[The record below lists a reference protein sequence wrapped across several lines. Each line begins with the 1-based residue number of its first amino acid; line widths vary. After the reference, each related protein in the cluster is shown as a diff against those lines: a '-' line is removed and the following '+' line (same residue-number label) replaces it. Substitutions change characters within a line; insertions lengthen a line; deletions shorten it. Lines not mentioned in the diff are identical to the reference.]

1 MAGLKNEQWIRARY
15 EEVCRN
21 NPEEYALISMKI
33 KRFRIFNRMFGW
45 EAGDELITMIY
56 DCVESWLKPEEYI
69 AHIRSGY
76 YLLLV
81 HMPEDYDDI
90 FHYIIEINSR
100 IRDWP
105 YDEKYGKIYMGF
117 GIFRLEHNPPDF
129 LTAQYNA
136 DICRTESAESGLRNS
151 HFEVYG
157 LTYRDANLRN
167 YNMEQDFRPAI
178 EREDFK
184 LYLQPK
190 VDLRTGEI
198 TEAEALVRWIDPEK
212 GMIPVSEFLPELEK
226 NGLIGDLDLYM
237 FQHVCSTINRWLLI
251 YGRKIRI
258 SVNLSSNMFNYRYF
272 LDEYKRVYEKVPCPK
287 DCIEFEL
294 LESIVLNQL
303 DLVQDVVEQLRDYG
317 FSCSLDDF
325 GSGYS
330 SFSVLTS
337 TELKTLKIDRSLFRN
352 YSDPRERVLVR
363 HIVETAKELD
373 LKIVAEGIET
383 REYVDF
389 LKGLGCDYIQGFI
402 FYKPMP
408 VGEKLL
414 IRPLWEEECEAGDR
428 TVLNLE
434 PGLAFG
440 TGTHETT
447 RLCLELLEKYVEP
460 GCDFLDMGCGS
471 GILSVAALLL
481 GAKSAVGVD
490 IDPLAVKTAVE
501 NAETNEVG
509 DRFTGICGNLAE
521 KVHGKFHVIAA
532 NIVADIVILLS
543 KDAPKFLY
551 GDSVYIVSGI
561 IDTRE
566 ADVLEA
572 LRDRFEVMERKEEK
586 GWVAMALKQKVK

>member
-33 KRFRIFNRMFGW
+33 KRFRIFNRMFGR

-157 LTYRDANLRN
+157 LTYRDANLGN

-198 TEAEALVRWIDPEK
+198 TEAEALVRWIDPVK

-237 FQHVCSTINRWLLI
+237 FQHVSNTINRWLFI
-251 YGRKIRI
+251 YGRKIKI

-272 LDEYKRVYEKVPCPK
+272 LDEYKHVYEKVPCPK

-330 SFSVLTS
+330 SFSVLTN

-373 LKIVAEGIET
+373 LRIVAEGIET

-389 LKGLGCDYIQGFI
+389 LKELGCDYIQGFI

-408 VGEKLL
+408 VGEF
-414 IRPLWEEECEAGDR
+414 EQ
-428 TVLNLE
+428 
-434 PGLAFG
+434 
-440 TGTHETT
+440 
-447 RLCLELLEKYVEP
+447 
-460 GCDFLDMGCGS
+460 
-471 GILSVAALLL
+471 
-481 GAKSAVGVD
+481 
-490 IDPLAVKTAVE
+490 
-501 NAETNEVG
+501 
-509 DRFTGICGNLAE
+509 RF
-521 KVHGKFHVIAA
+521 
-532 NIVADIVILLS
+532 
-543 KDAPKFLY
+543 
-551 GDSVYIVSGI
+551 
-561 IDTRE
+561 
-566 ADVLEA
+566 
-572 LRDRFEVMERKEEK
+572 LRDHERAQ
-586 GWVAMALKQKVK
+586 VALQSIE